1 MTEPLSSMLRAGEL
15 IAGRYRMVAAIAQ
28 GGMGSVWKALD
39 ERAFSQ
45 AVAVKV
51 IRSKNVSDTV
61 KSRFVD
67 EAKVI
72 SKLNSPHIV
81 GLREFGETE
90 AGYPFFVMDL
100 LEGQTVTER
109 LATGGPCSERDGAL
123 IIDGVLAGL
132 QEIHLQGVVHR
143 DLKPSNVF
151 LEQSSA
157 IDAHV
162 RILDLG
168 IAQLVEGS
176 GKGEEHRERSV

>member
-1 MTEPLSSMLRAGEL
+1 MTEPLSSMLRTGEL

-109 LATGGPCSERDGAL
+109 LAMGDHAVSGT
-123 IIDGVLAGL
+123 
-132 QEIHLQGVVHR
+132 
-143 DLKPSNVF
+143 
-151 LEQSSA
+151 
-157 IDAHV
+157 AH
-162 RILDLG
+162 
-168 IAQLVEGS
+168 
-176 GKGEEHRERSV
+176 